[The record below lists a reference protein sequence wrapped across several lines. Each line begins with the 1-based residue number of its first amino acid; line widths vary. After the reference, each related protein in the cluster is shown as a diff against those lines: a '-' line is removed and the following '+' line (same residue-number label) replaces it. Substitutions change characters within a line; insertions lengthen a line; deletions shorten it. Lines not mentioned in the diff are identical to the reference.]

1 MGLCKLRDE
10 GIITGLDIGTT
21 KIGVVVA
28 EVVEE
33 GLFKILG
40 IGSAPSEG
48 LKRGVVVNL
57 EKAVDS
63 VRAAIDDAELVTG
76 NKISF
81 VYASITGD
89 HIRSIN
95 SKGVIAVGR
104 SSSEIVQ
111 SDVERA
117 VEAAKTVAI
126 PSDRE
131 IIHVL
136 PQEYKVDDQSGIKD
150 PVGFSGVRLEVD
162 VHIVT
167 GSVSSAQNILR
178 CIEKAGIEVDE
189 LVLQPLASS
198 YAVLTKDEMELGC
211 VVIDMGGGTTD
222 LAVFH
227 EGAVK
232 HTAVIGIGGKNVSS
246 DLAIGLRTPLEQAER
261 LKCNYG
267 SALSSLVDASEM
279 VTVPGVAG
287 RESKEVSRS
296 VLASIIEPRVEE
308 IFSLVAR
315 ELKKSHFTEMLAAGV
330 VLTGGA
336 AQLDGVLEL
345 AEQIFDLPAKL
356 GTPLQY
362 ENSAEI
368 TPGPAFATGIGSIHY
383 ALTRLEKG
391 AIRSRPGGFAKKYDK
406 IKRWLN
412 EYF

>member
-1 MGLCKLRDE
+1 LGE
-10 GIITGLDIGTT
+10 SNIITGLDIGTT
-21 KIGVVVA
+21 KVGAVVG
-28 EVVEE
+28 ETTED
-33 GLFKILG
+33 GSFRILG
-40 IGSAPSEG
+40 VGAAPSEG
-48 LKRGVVVNL
+48 LKKGMVVNL

-63 VRAAIDDAELVTG
+63 VRAAVDDAELVSG
-76 NKISF
+76 LRISS

-89 HIRSIN
+89 HIKSIN
-95 SKGVIAVGR
+95 SRGVVAIGKTG
-104 SSSEIVQ
+104 SEIT
-111 SDVERA
+111 SYDVERA
-117 VEAAKTVAI
+117 IEAAKTVAI

-136 PQEYKVDDQSGIKD
+136 PQQYKVDEQDGIRD
-150 PVGFSGVRLEVD
+150 PIGFSGVRLEVD

-167 GSVSSAQNILR
+167 GSVSAAQNVLR
-178 CIEKAGIEVDE
+178 CIEKCGIGVEE

-227 EGAVK
+227 EGSVK
-232 HTAVIGIGGKNVSS
+232 HTAVIGIGGKNVTS
-246 DLAIGLRTPLEQAER
+246 DLAIGLRTPLEQAEQ

-267 SALSSLVDASEM
+267 SALSSSVDATEM
-279 VTVPGVAG
+279 VIVPGVAG

-315 ELKKSHFTEMLAAGV
+315 ELKKSHFPEMLAAGV
-330 VLTGGA
+330 ILTGGA

-362 ENSAEI
+362 GNSAEI
-368 TPGPAFATGIGSIHY
+368 TPGPAFATSIGTIHY
-383 ALTRLEKG
+383 ALSHAEKVTP
-391 AIRSRPGGFAKKYDK
+391 RSKTGTLAKSLDK
-406 IKRWLN
+406 IKKWFN

>member
-1 MGLCKLRDE
+1 MSKN

-28 EVVEE
+28 EPTENDS
-33 GLFKILG
+33 FRILG
-40 IGSAPSEG
+40 VGNAPSEG
-48 LKRGVVVNL
+48 LKKGVVVNL
-57 EKAVDS
+57 EAAVES
-63 VRAAIDDAELVTG
+63 VRKALDDAELVTG
-76 NKISF
+76 MKIDSAQ
-81 VYASITGD
+81 VSIAGD
-89 HIRSIN
+89 HIKSIN
-95 SKGVIAVGR
+95 SRGVVAIGKNSV
-104 SSSEIVQ
+104 EIVP
-111 SDVERA
+111 SDVDRA
-117 VEAAKTVAI
+117 IDAAKTVAI

-136 PQEYKVDDQSGIKD
+136 PQEYTVDDQGGIKD

-162 VHIVT
+162 IHIVT
-167 GSVSSAQNILR
+167 GSVSAARNILKCVER
-178 CIEKAGIEVDE
+178 SGILVDE
-189 LVLQPLASS
+189 LVLEPLASS
-198 YAVLTKDEMELGC
+198 YAVLTKDEMELGS

-227 EGAVK
+227 EGSVK
-232 HTAVIGIGGKNVSS
+232 HTAVVGIGGKNVTS
-246 DLAIGLRTPLEQAER
+246 DLAIGLRTPLDQAER

-267 SALSSLVDASEM
+267 SALSSLVDATEM
-279 VTVPGVAG
+279 IVVPGVAG

-296 VLASIIEPRVEE
+296 VLASIIEPRTEE

-315 ELKKSHFTEMLAAGV
+315 ELKRGHFTEMLAAGV

-336 AQLDGVLEL
+336 AQLEGALEL

-356 GTPLQY
+356 GTPLQF

-368 TPGPAFATGIGSIHY
+368 TPGPAFSTGVGLIHY
-383 ALTRLEKG
+383 AT
-391 AIRSRPGGFAKKYDK
+391 SRPDGGGRRIRPRRVVRAVDK

>member
-1 MGLCKLRDE
+1 MHNDE
-10 GIITGLDIGTT
+10 IITGLDIGTT

-28 EVVEE
+28 EPTDE
-33 GLFKILG
+33 GSFRILG
-40 IGSAPSEG
+40 IGVSPSEG
-48 LKRGVVVNL
+48 LKKGVVVNL
-57 EKAVDS
+57 EKAIDS
-63 VRAAIDDAELVTG
+63 VRRALDDAELVSG
-76 NKISF
+76 RKILSA
-81 VYASITGD
+81 YTNIKGD
-89 HIRSIN
+89 HIKSIN
-95 SKGVIAVGR
+95 SRGVIAIGK
-104 SSSEIVQ
+104 SGAEIVP

-117 VEAAKTVAI
+117 IEAAKTVAI

-136 PQEYKVDDQSGIKD
+136 PQEFKVDDQSGIKD
-150 PVGFSGVRLEVD
+150 PIGFSGVRLEVD

-167 GSVSSAQNILR
+167 GSVSAAQNILK

-189 LVLQPLASS
+189 LVLEPLASS

-232 HTAVIGIGGKNVSS
+232 HTAVVGIGGKNVTS
-246 DLAIGLRTPLEQAER
+246 DLAIGLRTPLDQAEQ
-261 LKCNYG
+261 LKCNFG
-267 SALSSLVDASEM
+267 SALSSLVDSSEM

-296 VLASIIEPRVEE
+296 VLASIIEPRMEE

-315 ELKKSHFTEMLAAGV
+315 ELKKGHFSEMLAAGV
-330 VLTGGA
+330 VLTGGG
-336 AQLDGVLEL
+336 AQLEGALEL

-356 GTPLQY
+356 GTPLRY
-362 ENSAEI
+362 ENSGEI
-368 TPGPAFATGIGSIHY
+368 TPGPSFSAAIGAIHY
-383 ALTRLEKG
+383 AMSQSDFGVR
-391 AIRSRPGGFAKKYDK
+391 RSKAGGFSKTMDK
-406 IKRWLN
+406 IKRWMS

>member
-1 MGLCKLRDE
+1 VGRN

-28 EVVEE
+28 ERTESDS
-33 GLFKILG
+33 FRILG
-40 IGSAPSEG
+40 VGNASSEG
-48 LKRGVVVNL
+48 LKKGVVVNL
-57 EKAVDS
+57 EAAVDS
-63 VRAAIDDAELVTG
+63 VRKAIDDAELVTG
-76 NKISF
+76 LDIDSAY
-81 VYASITGD
+81 VSIAGD
-89 HIRSIN
+89 HIKSIN
-95 SKGVIAVGR
+95 SRGVVAVGKN
-104 SSSEIVQ
+104 SVEIAQ

-136 PQEYKVDDQSGIKD
+136 PQEFTVDDQNGIKD
-150 PVGFSGVRLEVD
+150 PIGFSGVRLEVD
-162 VHIVT
+162 IHIVT
-167 GSVSSAQNILR
+167 GSVSAAQNILK
-178 CIEKAGIEVDE
+178 CVEKSGIGVDE
-189 LVLQPLASS
+189 LVLEPLASS
-198 YAVLTKDEMELGC
+198 YAVLTADEMELGS

-227 EGAVK
+227 EKSVK
-232 HTAVIGIGGKNVSS
+232 HTAVVGLGGKNVTS
-246 DLAIGLRTPLEQAER
+246 DLAIGLRTPLDQAER
-261 LKCNYG
+261 LKCHYG

-296 VLASIIEPRVEE
+296 VLASIIEPRMEE

-315 ELKKSHFTEMLAAGV
+315 ELKKGHLTEMLSAGV
-330 VLTGGA
+330 IITGGA
-336 AQLDGVLEL
+336 AQLEGSLEL

-356 GTPLQY
+356 GTPLQF

-368 TPGPAFATGIGSIHY
+368 TPGPAFSTGVGLIHY
-383 ALTRLEKG
+383 AM
-391 AIRSRPGGFAKKYDK
+391 ARSEVGGHRSKPRPGGRALDK
-406 IKRWLN
+406 IRKWLN

>member
-1 MGLCKLRDE
+1 M
-10 GIITGLDIGTT
+10 GTT

-28 EVVEE
+28 EQTGVDQ
-33 GLFKILG
+33 FRILG
-40 IGSAPSEG
+40 VGTAPSEG
-48 LKRGVVVNL
+48 LKKGMVVNL

-76 NKISF
+76 KKITS

-89 HIRSIN
+89 HIKSIN
-95 SKGVIAVGR
+95 SRGVIAVGK
-104 SSSEIVQ
+104 SSTEIVA

-126 PSDRE
+126 PADRE

-136 PQEYKVDDQSGIKD
+136 PQEYKVDDQSGIRD

-167 GSVSSAQNILR
+167 GSISAAQNVLR
-178 CIEKAGIEVDE
+178 CIEKCGIGVEE

-222 LAVFH
+222 IGVFH
-227 EGAVK
+227 EGSVK
-232 HTAVIGIGGKNVSS
+232 HTAVLGIGGKNITS
-246 DLAIGLRTPLEQAER
+246 DLAIGLRTPLEQAEQ
-261 LKCNYG
+261 LKRNYG
-267 SALSSLVDASEM
+267 SALSSAVDSSEM
-279 VTVPGVAG
+279 VVVPGVAG

-315 ELKKSHFTEMLAAGV
+315 ELKKSHVDEMLAAGV
-330 VLTGGA
+330 ILTGGG

-368 TPGPAFATGIGSIHY
+368 TPGPSFATGIGTIHY
-383 ALTRLEKG
+383 ALSRSEKG
-391 AIRSRPGGFAKKYDK
+391 AIRPRPGGLAKTFDK
-406 IKRWLN
+406 IKRWFN

>member
-1 MGLCKLRDE
+1 MSKN

-28 EVVEE
+28 EPTENDS
-33 GLFKILG
+33 FRILG
-40 IGSAPSEG
+40 VGNAPSEG
-48 LKRGVVVNL
+48 LKKGVVVNL
-57 EKAVDS
+57 EAAVES
-63 VRAAIDDAELVTG
+63 VRKALDDAELVTG
-76 NKISF
+76 MKIDSAQ
-81 VYASITGD
+81 VSIAGD
-89 HIRSIN
+89 HIKSIN
-95 SKGVIAVGR
+95 SRGVVAIGKNSV
-104 SSSEIVQ
+104 EIVP
-111 SDVERA
+111 SDVDRA
-117 VEAAKTVAI
+117 IDAAKTVAI

-136 PQEYKVDDQSGIKD
+136 PQEYTVDDQGGIKD

-162 VHIVT
+162 IHIVT
-167 GSVSSAQNILR
+167 GSVSAARNILKCVER
-178 CIEKAGIEVDE
+178 SGILVDE
-189 LVLQPLASS
+189 LVLEPLASS
-198 YAVLTKDEMELGC
+198 YAVLTKDEMELGS

-227 EGAVK
+227 EGSVK
-232 HTAVIGIGGKNVSS
+232 HTAVVGIGGKNVTS
-246 DLAIGLRTPLEQAER
+246 DLAIGLRTPLDQAER

-267 SALSSLVDASEM
+267 SALSSLVDATEM
-279 VTVPGVAG
+279 VVVPGVAG

-296 VLASIIEPRVEE
+296 VLASIIEPRTEE

-315 ELKKSHFTEMLAAGV
+315 ELKRGHFTEMLAAGV

-336 AQLDGVLEL
+336 AQLEGALEL

-356 GTPLQY
+356 GTPLQF

-368 TPGPAFATGIGSIHY
+368 TPGPAFSTGVGLIHY
-383 ALTRLEKG
+383 AT
-391 AIRSRPGGFAKKYDK
+391 SRPDGGGRRLRPRRVVRTVDK

>member
-1 MGLCKLRDE
+1 M
-10 GIITGLDIGTT
+10 IITGLDIGTT
-21 KIGVVVA
+21 KIGVVIG
-28 EVVEE
+28 EPSEE
-33 GLFKILG
+33 DNFKILG
-40 IGSAPSEG
+40 VGMAPSEG
-48 LKRGVVVNL
+48 LKKGMVVNL
-57 EKAVDS
+57 EKAIDS
-63 VRAAIDDAELVTG
+63 VKAAVDDAELVTAK
-76 NKISF
+76 KIDSVF
-81 VYASITGD
+81 ASITGD
-89 HIRSIN
+89 HIKSIN
-95 SKGVIAVGR
+95 SRGVIAIGKTG
-104 SSSEIVQ
+104 SEITL

-136 PQEYKVDDQSGIKD
+136 PQEYKVDDQDGIRD
-150 PVGFSGVRLEVD
+150 PIGFSGVRLEVD

-167 GSVSSAQNILR
+167 GSVSAAQNILR
-178 CIEKAGIEVDE
+178 CIEKCGIGVEE

-198 YAVLTKDEMELGC
+198 YAVLTRDEMELGC

-227 EGAVK
+227 EGSVK
-232 HTAVIGIGGKNVSS
+232 HTAVIGIGGKNVTS
-246 DLAIGLRTPLEQAER
+246 DLAIGLRTPLEQAEQ

-267 SALSSLVDASEM
+267 SALSSTVDATEM
-279 VTVPGVAG
+279 VIVPGVAG

-315 ELKKSHFTEMLAAGV
+315 ELKKSQSTEMLAAGV
-330 VLTGGA
+330 ILTGGA

-356 GTPLQY
+356 GSPLQY
-362 ENSAEI
+362 DNNTEI
-368 TPGPAFATGIGSIHY
+368 TPGPAFATGIGAIHY
-383 ALTRLEKG
+383 ALSRSDKT
-391 AIRSRPGGFAKKYDK
+391 AIRSKPGGLTKTIDKMKKWFD
-406 IKRWLN
+406 

>member
-1 MGLCKLRDE
+1 MSRD

-28 EVVEE
+28 EPTENDS
-33 GLFKILG
+33 FRILG
-40 IGSAPSEG
+40 VGNAPSEG
-48 LKRGVVVNL
+48 LKKGVVVNL
-57 EKAVDS
+57 EAAVES
-63 VRAAIDDAELVTG
+63 VRKALDDAELVTG
-76 NKISF
+76 MKIDSAQ
-81 VYASITGD
+81 VSIAGD
-89 HIRSIN
+89 HIKSIN
-95 SKGVIAVGR
+95 SRGVVAIGKNSV
-104 SSSEIVQ
+104 EIVP
-111 SDVERA
+111 SDVDRA
-117 VEAAKTVAI
+117 IDAAKTVAI

-136 PQEYKVDDQSGIKD
+136 PQEYTVDDQGGIKD

-162 VHIVT
+162 IHIVT
-167 GSVSSAQNILR
+167 GSVSAARNILKCVER
-178 CIEKAGIEVDE
+178 SGILVDE
-189 LVLQPLASS
+189 LVLEPLASS
-198 YAVLTKDEMELGC
+198 YAVLTKDEMELGS

-227 EGAVK
+227 EGSVK
-232 HTAVIGIGGKNVSS
+232 HTAVVGIGGKNVTS
-246 DLAIGLRTPLEQAER
+246 DLAIGLRTPLDQAER

-267 SALSSLVDASEM
+267 SALSSLVDATEM
-279 VTVPGVAG
+279 VVVPGVAG

-296 VLASIIEPRVEE
+296 VLASIIEPRTEE

-315 ELKKSHFTEMLAAGV
+315 ELKRGHFTEMLAAGV

-336 AQLDGVLEL
+336 AQLEGALEL

-356 GTPLQY
+356 GTPLQF

-368 TPGPAFATGIGSIHY
+368 TPGPAFSTGVGLIHY
-383 ALTRLEKG
+383 AT
-391 AIRSRPGGFAKKYDK
+391 SRPDGGGRRLRPRRVVRAVDR

>member
-1 MGLCKLRDE
+1 MAKN

-28 EVVEE
+28 EPTENDS
-33 GLFKILG
+33 FRILG
-40 IGSAPSEG
+40 VGNAPSEG
-48 LKRGVVVNL
+48 LKKGVVVNI
-57 EKAVDS
+57 ESAVES
-63 VRAAIDDAELVTG
+63 VRKALDDAELITG
-76 NKISF
+76 MKIDSAC
-81 VYASITGD
+81 VSIAGD
-89 HIRSIN
+89 HIKSIN
-95 SKGVIAVGR
+95 SRGVVAIGKN
-104 SSSEIVQ
+104 STEIVP

-117 VEAAKTVAI
+117 IEAAKTVAI

-136 PQEYKVDDQSGIKD
+136 PQEYNVDDQGGIKD

-162 VHIVT
+162 IHIVT
-167 GSVSSAQNILR
+167 GSVSAAQNILKCVER
-178 CIEKAGIEVDE
+178 SGILVDE
-189 LVLQPLASS
+189 LVLEPLASS

-232 HTAVIGIGGKNVSS
+232 HTAVVGIGGKNVTS
-246 DLAIGLRTPLEQAER
+246 DLAIGLRTPLDQAER

-267 SALSSLVDASEM
+267 SALASLVDATEM
-279 VTVPGVAG
+279 VVVPGVAG

-296 VLASIIEPRVEE
+296 VLASIIEPRTEE

-315 ELKKSHFTEMLAAGV
+315 ELKRGHFTEMLAAGV

-336 AQLDGVLEL
+336 AQLEGALEL

-356 GTPLQY
+356 GTPLQF
-362 ENSAEI
+362 ENNAEI
-368 TPGPAFATGIGSIHY
+368 TPGPAFSTGVGLIHY
-383 ALTRLEKG
+383 ATSCPDG
-391 AIRSRPGGFAKKYDK
+391 ASRRSRPRRTIRAVDK

>member
-1 MGLCKLRDE
+1 MSDGT
-10 GIITGLDIGTT
+10 IITGLDIGTT
-21 KIGVVVA
+21 KVGVIIGEPA
-28 EVVEE
+28 ES
-33 GLFKILG
+33 GSFRILG
-40 IGSAPSEG
+40 VGTAPSEG
-48 LKRGVVVNL
+48 LKKGVVVNL

-63 VRAAIDDAELVTG
+63 VKSAIDDAELVTG
-76 NKISF
+76 KKIEN
-81 VYASITGD
+81 VYASISGD
-89 HIRSIN
+89 HIKSIN
-95 SKGVIAVGR
+95 SRGVIAIGKTG
-104 SSSEIVQ
+104 SEIAL

-117 VEAAKTVAI
+117 IEAAKTVAI

-136 PQEYKVDDQSGIKD
+136 PQEYKVDDQDGIRD
-150 PVGFSGVRLEVD
+150 PIGFSGVRLEVD

-167 GSVSSAQNILR
+167 GSVSAAQNVLR
-178 CIEKAGIEVDE
+178 CIEKSGIGVEE
-189 LVLQPLASS
+189 LVLQSLASS

-211 VVIDMGGGTTD
+211 MAIDMGGGTTD

-227 EGAVK
+227 EGSVK
-232 HTAVIGIGGKNVSS
+232 HTAVIGIGGKNVTG
-246 DLAIGLRTPLEQAER
+246 DLAIGLRTPLEQAEQ

-267 SALSSLVDASEM
+267 SALSSSVDASEM
-279 VTVPGVAG
+279 VIVPGVAG

-296 VLASIIEPRVEE
+296 VLASIIEPRMEE

-362 ENSAEI
+362 DNNTEI
-368 TPGPAFATGIGSIHY
+368 TPGPAFSTGIGAIHY
-383 ALTRLEKG
+383 ALSRSEKI
-391 AIRSRPGGFAKKYDK
+391 AIRSRPRGLAKTIDK
-406 IKRWLN
+406 MKKWFD

>member
-1 MGLCKLRDE
+1 MGRN

-28 EVVEE
+28 EPAES
-33 GLFKILG
+33 GSFRILG
-40 IGSAPSEG
+40 VGNAPSEG
-48 LKRGVVVNL
+48 LKKGVVVNL
-57 EKAVDS
+57 EAAVDS
-63 VRAAIDDAELVTG
+63 VRKALDDAELVTG
-76 NKISF
+76 LNIDSAY
-81 VYASITGD
+81 VSIAGD
-89 HIRSIN
+89 HIKSIN
-95 SKGVIAVGR
+95 SRGVVAVGK
-104 SSSEIVQ
+104 SSVEIAQ

-136 PQEYKVDDQSGIKD
+136 PQEFTVDDQNGIKD
-150 PVGFSGVRLEVD
+150 PIGFSGVRLEVD
-162 VHIVT
+162 IHIVT
-167 GSVSSAQNILR
+167 GSVSAAQNILK
-178 CIEKAGIEVDE
+178 CVEKSGIGVDE
-189 LVLQPLASS
+189 LVLEPLASS
-198 YAVLTKDEMELGC
+198 YAVLTADEMELGS

-227 EGAVK
+227 EKSVK
-232 HTAVIGIGGKNVSS
+232 HTAVVGLGGKNVTS
-246 DLAIGLRTPLEQAER
+246 DLAIGLRTPLDQAER
-261 LKCNYG
+261 LKCHYG

-315 ELKKSHFTEMLAAGV
+315 ELKKGHLTEMLSAGV
-330 VLTGGA
+330 IITGGA
-336 AQLDGVLEL
+336 AQLEGSLEL

-356 GTPLQY
+356 GTPLQF
-362 ENSAEI
+362 ENSAQI
-368 TPGPAFATGIGSIHY
+368 TPGPAFSTGVGLIHY
-383 ALTRLEKG
+383 AMVRPEMSG
-391 AIRSRPGGFAKKYDK
+391 HRSRPRPGGRALDK
-406 IKRWLN
+406 IRKWLN

>member
-1 MGLCKLRDE
+1 MSRN

-28 EVVEE
+28 EPTENDS
-33 GLFKILG
+33 FRILG
-40 IGSAPSEG
+40 VGNAPSEG
-48 LKRGVVVNL
+48 LKKGVVVNL
-57 EKAVDS
+57 EAAVES
-63 VRAAIDDAELVTG
+63 VRKALDDAELVTG
-76 NKISF
+76 MKIDSAQ
-81 VYASITGD
+81 VSIAGD
-89 HIRSIN
+89 HIKSIN
-95 SKGVIAVGR
+95 SRGVVAIGKNSV
-104 SSSEIVQ
+104 EIVP
-111 SDVERA
+111 SDVDRA
-117 VEAAKTVAI
+117 IDAAKTVAI

-136 PQEYKVDDQSGIKD
+136 PQEYTVDDQGGIKD

-162 VHIVT
+162 IHIVT
-167 GSVSSAQNILR
+167 GSVSAARNILKCVER
-178 CIEKAGIEVDE
+178 SGILVDE
-189 LVLQPLASS
+189 LVLEPLASS
-198 YAVLTKDEMELGC
+198 YAVLTKDEMELGS

-227 EGAVK
+227 EGSVK
-232 HTAVIGIGGKNVSS
+232 HTAVVGIGGKNVTS
-246 DLAIGLRTPLEQAER
+246 DLAIGLRTPLDQAER

-267 SALSSLVDASEM
+267 SALSSLVDATEM
-279 VTVPGVAG
+279 IVVPGVAG

-296 VLASIIEPRVEE
+296 VLASIIEPRTEE

-315 ELKKSHFTEMLAAGV
+315 ELKRGHFTEMLAAGV

-336 AQLDGVLEL
+336 AQLEGALEL

-356 GTPLQY
+356 GTPLQF

-368 TPGPAFATGIGSIHY
+368 TPGPAFSTGVGLIHY
-383 ALTRLEKG
+383 AT
-391 AIRSRPGGFAKKYDK
+391 SRPDGGGRRIRPRRVVRAVDK

>member
-1 MGLCKLRDE
+1 LAE
-10 GIITGLDIGTT
+10 GAIITGLDIGTT
-21 KIGVVVA
+21 KVGVIIG
-28 EVVEE
+28 EPTED
-33 GLFKILG
+33 GNFKILG
-40 IGSAPSEG
+40 VGTAPSEG
-48 LKRGVVVNL
+48 LKKGMVVNL

-76 NKISF
+76 KKIGS

-89 HIRSIN
+89 HIKSIN
-95 SKGVIAVGR
+95 SRGVIAIGKTG
-104 SSSEIVQ
+104 SEITS
-111 SDVERA
+111 SDVDRA
-117 VEAAKTVAI
+117 IDAAKTVAI

-136 PQEYKVDDQSGIKD
+136 PQEYKVDDQSGIRD
-150 PVGFSGVRLEVD
+150 PIGFSGVRLEVD

-167 GSVSSAQNILR
+167 GSVSAAQNVLR
-178 CIEKAGIEVDE
+178 CIEKSGIGVEE

-227 EGAVK
+227 EGSVK
-232 HTAVIGIGGKNVSS
+232 HTAVIGIGGKNVTS
-246 DLAIGLRTPLEQAER
+246 DLAIGLRTPLEQAEQ

-267 SALSSLVDASEM
+267 SALSSTVDATEM
-279 VTVPGVAG
+279 VIVPGVAG

-362 ENSAEI
+362 DNCAEI
-368 TPGPAFATGIGSIHY
+368 TPGPAFATGIGAIHY
-383 ALTRLEKG
+383 ALTRSDQT
-391 AIRSRPGGFAKKYDK
+391 AIRSRPGGLARTIDKMKK
-406 IKRWLN
+406 WFN

>member
-1 MGLCKLRDE
+1 MSKN

-28 EVVEE
+28 EPTENDS
-33 GLFKILG
+33 FRILG
-40 IGSAPSEG
+40 VGNAPSEG
-48 LKRGVVVNL
+48 LKKGVVVNL
-57 EKAVDS
+57 EAAVES
-63 VRAAIDDAELVTG
+63 VRKALDDAELVTG
-76 NKISF
+76 MKIDSAQ
-81 VYASITGD
+81 VSIAGD
-89 HIRSIN
+89 HIKSIN
-95 SKGVIAVGR
+95 SRGVVAIGKNSV
-104 SSSEIVQ
+104 EIVP
-111 SDVERA
+111 SDVDRA
-117 VEAAKTVAI
+117 IDAARTVAI

-136 PQEYKVDDQSGIKD
+136 PQEYTVDDQSGIKD

-162 VHIVT
+162 IHIVT
-167 GSVSSAQNILR
+167 GSVSAARNILKCVER
-178 CIEKAGIEVDE
+178 SGILVDE
-189 LVLQPLASS
+189 LVLEPLASS
-198 YAVLTKDEMELGC
+198 YAVLTKDEMELGS

-227 EGAVK
+227 EGSVK
-232 HTAVIGIGGKNVSS
+232 HTAVVGIGGKNVTS
-246 DLAIGLRTPLEQAER
+246 DLAIGLRTPLDQAER

-267 SALSSLVDASEM
+267 SALSSLVDATEM
-279 VTVPGVAG
+279 IVVPGVAG

-296 VLASIIEPRVEE
+296 VLASIIEPRTEE

-315 ELKKSHFTEMLAAGV
+315 ELKRGHFTEMLAAGV

-336 AQLDGVLEL
+336 AQLEGALEL

-356 GTPLQY
+356 GTPLQF

-368 TPGPAFATGIGSIHY
+368 TPGPAFSTGVGLIHY
-383 ALTRLEKG
+383 AT
-391 AIRSRPGGFAKKYDK
+391 SRPDGGGRRLRPRRVVRTVDK

>member
-1 MGLCKLRDE
+1 M
-10 GIITGLDIGTT
+10 IITGLDIGTT
-21 KIGVVVA
+21 KIGVVIG
-28 EVVEE
+28 EPSEE
-33 GLFKILG
+33 DNFKILG
-40 IGSAPSEG
+40 VGMAPSEG
-48 LKRGVVVNL
+48 LKKGMVVNL
-57 EKAVDS
+57 EKAIDS
-63 VRAAIDDAELVTG
+63 VKAAVDDAELVTG
-76 NKISF
+76 KKIDSVF
-81 VYASITGD
+81 ASITGD
-89 HIRSIN
+89 HIKSIN
-95 SKGVIAVGR
+95 SRGVIAIGKTG
-104 SSSEIVQ
+104 SEITL

-136 PQEYKVDDQSGIKD
+136 PQEYKVDDQDGIRD
-150 PVGFSGVRLEVD
+150 PIGFSGVRLEVD

-167 GSVSSAQNILR
+167 GSVSAAQNILR
-178 CIEKAGIEVDE
+178 CIEKCGIGVEE

-198 YAVLTKDEMELGC
+198 YAVLTRDEMELGC

-227 EGAVK
+227 EGSVK
-232 HTAVIGIGGKNVSS
+232 HTAVIGIGGKNVTS
-246 DLAIGLRTPLEQAER
+246 DLAIGLRTPLEQAEQ

-267 SALSSLVDASEM
+267 SALSSTVDATEM
-279 VTVPGVAG
+279 VIVPGVAG

-315 ELKKSHFTEMLAAGV
+315 ELKKSQSTEMLAAGV
-330 VLTGGA
+330 ILTGGA

-356 GTPLQY
+356 GSPLQY
-362 ENSAEI
+362 DNNTEI
-368 TPGPAFATGIGSIHY
+368 TPGPAFATGIGAIHY
-383 ALTRLEKG
+383 ALSRSDKT
-391 AIRSRPGGFAKKYDK
+391 AIRSKPGGLTKTIDKMKKWFD
-406 IKRWLN
+406 

>member
-1 MGLCKLRDE
+1 MSKNGF
-10 GIITGLDIGTT
+10 ITGLDIGTT

-28 EVVEE
+28 EPTENDS
-33 GLFKILG
+33 FRILG
-40 IGSAPSEG
+40 VGNAPSEG
-48 LKRGVVVNL
+48 LKKGVVVNL
-57 EKAVDS
+57 EAAVES
-63 VRAAIDDAELVTG
+63 VRKALDDAELVTG
-76 NKISF
+76 MKIDSAF
-81 VYASITGD
+81 VSIAGD
-89 HIRSIN
+89 HIKSIN
-95 SKGVIAVGR
+95 SRGVVAIGKNSV
-104 SSSEIVQ
+104 EIVP

-136 PQEYKVDDQSGIKD
+136 PQEYTVDDQGGIKD

-162 VHIVT
+162 IHIVT
-167 GSVSSAQNILR
+167 GSVSAAQNILR
-178 CIEKAGIEVDE
+178 CVERAGILVDE
-189 LVLQPLASS
+189 LVLEPLASS
-198 YAVLTKDEMELGC
+198 YAVLTKDEMELGS

-227 EGAVK
+227 EEAVK
-232 HTAVIGIGGKNVSS
+232 HTAVVGIGGKNVTS
-246 DLAIGLRTPLEQAER
+246 DLAIGLRTPLDQAER

-267 SALSSLVDASEM
+267 SALSSLVDATEM
-279 VTVPGVAG
+279 IIVPGVAG

-296 VLASIIEPRVEE
+296 VLASIIEPRAEE

-315 ELKKSHFTEMLAAGV
+315 ELKRGHFTEMLAAGV

-336 AQLDGVLEL
+336 AQLEGALEL

-356 GTPLQY
+356 GTPLLF

-368 TPGPAFATGIGSIHY
+368 TPGPTFSTGVGLIHY
-383 ALTRLEKG
+383 ATSRPDG
-391 AIRSRPGGFAKKYDK
+391 GSRRSRPRRMGRAVDK
-406 IKRWLN
+406 IKRWFN

>member
-1 MGLCKLRDE
+1 MSKN

-28 EVVEE
+28 EPTESDS
-33 GLFKILG
+33 FRILG
-40 IGSAPSEG
+40 VGNAPSEG
-48 LKRGVVVNL
+48 LKKGVVVNL
-57 EKAVDS
+57 ETAVES
-63 VRAAIDDAELVTG
+63 VRKALDDAELITG
-76 NKISF
+76 MKIDSAY
-81 VYASITGD
+81 VSIAGD
-89 HIRSIN
+89 HIKSIN
-95 SKGVIAVGR
+95 SRGVVAIGK
-104 SSSEIVQ
+104 SSVEIVP

-117 VEAAKTVAI
+117 IEAAKTVAI

-136 PQEYKVDDQSGIKD
+136 PQEYTVDDQGGIKD

-162 VHIVT
+162 IHIVT
-167 GSVSSAQNILR
+167 GSVSAAQNILKCVER
-178 CIEKAGIEVDE
+178 SGIMVDE
-189 LVLQPLASS
+189 LVLEPLASS
-198 YAVLTKDEMELGC
+198 YAVLTKDEMELGS

-232 HTAVIGIGGKNVSS
+232 HTAVVGIGGKNVTS
-246 DLAIGLRTPLEQAER
+246 DLAIGLRTPLDQAER

-267 SALSSLVDASEM
+267 SALSSLVDATEM
-279 VTVPGVAG
+279 VIVPGVAG

-296 VLASIIEPRVEE
+296 VLASIIEPRAEE

-315 ELKKSHFTEMLAAGV
+315 ELKRGHFTEMLAAGV

-336 AQLDGVLEL
+336 AQLEGALEL

-356 GTPLQY
+356 GTPLQF
-362 ENSAEI
+362 ENNAEI
-368 TPGPAFATGIGSIHY
+368 TPGPAFSTGVGLIHY
-383 ALTRLEKG
+383 AMSRLNG
-391 AIRSRPGGFAKKYDK
+391 GVRRSRPRRVGRAVDK